1 MKTTLIICLFFVL
14 IGCEKPVDNYVCK
27 ECSFIEDNQTI
38 TVFVCGEELQKY
50 ERDNIKCVIKPC
62 KN

>member
-1 MKTTLIICLFFVL
+1 MKYLIFILLLF
-14 IGCEKPVDNYVCK
+14 ISCEKPIENTCK
-27 ECSFIEDNQTI
+27 ECTFVEDNQTI

-50 ERDNIKCVIKPC
+50 ERDNIKCIIPDKKW